1 MVATDEHDHDD
12 DDAPHAYK
20 WNKRSLAI
28 YAAHFVAGITKT
40 VYEIAEGLRG
50 DSIAAYNFDIG
61 QREFSR
67 SVTRDI
73 ETLTA
78 GGTQGG

>member
-1 MVATDEHDHDD
+1 MVDTDELDHE
-12 DDAPHAYK
+12 DAMPAYK
-20 WNKRSLAI
+20 WNKRVLVVYVMHFLA
-28 YAAHFVAGITKT
+28 GLTKT
-40 VYEIAEGLRG
+40 VFEIAEGLKG

-73 ETLTA
+73 ETLAA
-78 GGTQGG
+78 GGTQNG